1 MPSLGVMR
9 FAGLRALKM
18 ILEFAFVSLEV
29 VTEVVVVVS
38 GLYWILI
45 FVEGLGDGVRVV
57 FVRGL
62 YCSLGST
69 DTEDDLTEVVVVV
82 SGLYW
87 ILIFVEGLGDGVKV
101 VGV

>member
-45 FVEGLGDGVRVV
+45 FVEGLGDGVKVV
-57 FVRGL
+57 GVGGL
-62 YCSLGST
+62 YCSFALT
-69 DTEDDLTEVVVVV
+69 DTEDDLTEVVDCAVDDADGRWVVAD
-82 SGLYW
+82 
-87 ILIFVEGLGDGVKV
+87 LG
-101 VGV
+101 

>member
-18 ILEFAFVSLEV
+18 ILELAFVSLEG

-69 DTEDDLTEVVVVV
+69 DTEDDLTVWVDCAVDDADGRWVVAD
-82 SGLYW
+82 
-87 ILIFVEGLGDGVKV
+87 LG
-101 VGV
+101 